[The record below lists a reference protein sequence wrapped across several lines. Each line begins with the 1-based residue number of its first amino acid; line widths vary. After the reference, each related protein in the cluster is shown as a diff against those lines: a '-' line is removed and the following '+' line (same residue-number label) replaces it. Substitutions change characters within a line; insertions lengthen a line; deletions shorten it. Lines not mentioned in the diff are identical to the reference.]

1 MGDQLAVVKSVMNG
15 VFYVLDVRVDAVQ
28 IPDVLPQ
35 MERWIEDGSEGHYI
49 AVTGMHGIMESR
61 RDAYFK
67 EVLAAADLVVP
78 DGMPLVWLG
87 RANNFPLQHRVSG
100 PELMEAFL
108 QKTGDHYRHFLYGG
122 AEGVADDLARNM
134 KTRFGSDVV
143 GTYTPPFRPLVR
155 EEDDE
160 VVETIRALKP
170 DVVWVGLST
179 PKQERWIFE
188 HRHRLGVPLML
199 GVGAAFDFHTG
210 RVKRA
215 PQWMRTRGLEWSYR
229 LMKNPRRLWHRYLV
243 YGSQFAF
250 HASVEVLKNKLR
262 AASRVNASELD
273 S

>member
-1 MGDQLAVVKSVMNG
+1 
-15 VFYVLDVRVDAVQ
+15 VLDVRVDAVQ
-28 IPDVLPQ
+28 IPDVVAQ

-61 RDAYFK
+61 HDAYFK
-67 EVLAAADLVVP
+67 EMLAAADLVVP

-100 PELMEAFL
+100 PELMAAFL
-108 QKTGDHYRHFLYGG
+108 QKTGSRHRHFLYGG
-122 AEGVADDLARNM
+122 AEGVADELAYNM
-134 KTRFGSDVV
+134 KTRYRSEVV
-143 GTYTPPFRPLVR
+143 GTYTPPFRPLTR
-155 EEDDE
+155 EQDDE
-160 VVETIRALKP
+160 VVATIRAKKP

-188 HRHRLGVPLML
+188 HRQRLSVPLML

-229 LMKNPRRLWHRYLV
+229 LIKNPRRLWHRYLI

-250 HASVEVLKNKLR
+250 HASKEVLRNKLKT
-262 AASRVNASELD
+262 ASQLRQSELD
-273 S
+273 